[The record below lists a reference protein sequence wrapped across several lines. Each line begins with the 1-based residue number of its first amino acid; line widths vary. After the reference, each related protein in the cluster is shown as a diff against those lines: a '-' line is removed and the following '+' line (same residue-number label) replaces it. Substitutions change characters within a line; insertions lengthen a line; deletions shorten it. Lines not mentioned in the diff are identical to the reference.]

1 MSNTFEFN
9 LAPSTIESV
18 SFAKSKPKSVNDSGA
33 GVKKIKFV
41 VDVTDEEMLDE
52 VMPLFSGVIDD
63 KTMQRVASEQGQGF
77 EVRSKKKL
85 GMSMIKVHAPGEDES
100 SLKLLME
107 ATNARVG
114 QPRLVI
120 GKEAK
125 QVWLELTIEMAIP
138 KANLAVVDDYFKADV
153 LLSVA
158 NAQLDLEDEVKLK
171 VTRTARREVTAEA

>member
-1 MSNTFEFN
+1 MST
-9 LAPSTIESV
+9 
-18 SFAKSKPKSVNDSGA
+18 
-33 GVKKIKFV
+33 
-41 VDVTDEEMLDE
+41 
-52 VMPLFSGVIDD
+52 
-63 KTMQRVASEQGQGF
+63 
-77 EVRSKKKL
+77 
-85 GMSMIKVHAPGEDES
+85 IKVHAPGEDES

-107 ATNARVG
+107 ASNARVG

-120 GKEAK
+120 SKEAK

-158 NAQLDLEDEVKLK
+158 NTQLDLEDEVKLK